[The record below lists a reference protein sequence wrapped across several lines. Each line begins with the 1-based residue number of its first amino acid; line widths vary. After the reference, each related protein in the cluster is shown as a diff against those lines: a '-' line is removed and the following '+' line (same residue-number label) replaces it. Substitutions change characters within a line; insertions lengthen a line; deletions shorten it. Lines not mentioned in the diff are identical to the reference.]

1 MEFNQLRN
9 YLLSKKGTTEELPFG
24 PDALVFKVLGKI
36 FAIVAYQENPVR
48 ISLKCDPEHAEA
60 LRAIYSSVSPGY
72 HLNKNHWN
80 TVILNQS
87 IPQKEIIQMID
98 ESYDLVLKGLKK
110 ADREK
115 ISVSNQIPHKNTTL

>member
-9 YLLSKKGTTEELPFG
+9 YLLSKKGTNEELPFG
-24 PDALVFKVLGKI
+24 PEALVFKVLGKI

-48 ISLKCDPEHAEA
+48 ISLKCDPEHAEP
-60 LRAIYSSVSPGY
+60 LRAIFPSILLGY

-87 IPQKEIIQMID
+87 IPQQEIIQMID
-98 ESYDLVLKGLKK
+98 ESYGLVLKRLKK

-115 ISVSNQIPHKNTTL
+115 ISGSNQIPHKNKR

>member
-1 MEFNQLRN
+1 MEFNRLRN

-36 FAIVAYQENPVR
+36 FAIVAYQDNPLR

-60 LRAIYSSVSPGY
+60 LRAMYRAVTPGY

-80 TVILNQS
+80 TVVLDNS
-87 IPQKEIIQMID
+87 IPLEEIFQMID
-98 ESYDLVLKGLKK
+98 DSYLLVVKTLKK
-110 ADREK
+110 ADRAKLGAIDE
-115 ISVSNQIPHKNTTL
+115 

>member
-9 YLLSKKGTTEELPFG
+9 YLLSKKGTNEELPFG
-24 PDALVFKVLGKI
+24 PEALVFKVLGKI

-60 LRAIYSSVSPGY
+60 LRAIFPSILPGY

-87 IPQKEIIQMID
+87 IPQQEIIQMID
-98 ESYDLVLKGLKK
+98 ESYGLVLKRLKK

-115 ISVSNQIPHKNTTL
+115 ISGSNQIPHKNKR